1 MWEKNQ
7 KVNTF
12 RNTDYLQSESE
23 KLCLDTQQ
31 TQLFA
36 TAEICLANNQ
46 VLKIKMEVEQ
56 NYW

>member
-56 NYW
+56 NY